1 MKKLSVMS
9 VATFALTA
17 GWLGLQ
23 AQNTA
28 ASKIDPKDIAT
39 GQAAFSD
46 AVNAT
51 PGKAHRITP
60 KDLPA
65 PGATKSATNFPAKAA
80 PWNGKTP
87 IAPAGFKVEQ
97 YATGLTEPRKIVTAP
112 NGDLF
117 FTEKKSGELK
127 VARGYKDGK
136 PESISLFASGLDR
149 PWGILFVPANNPQWL
164 YVGNAGSMV
173 RFPYKAGDLK
183 ASGAAQKMAD
193 LPIKQGPGDFHDTRD
208 LALSKDGK
216 SIYVSVG
223 SGSNIDDPDKV
234 PAEKN
239 RASVLEF
246 GLDGKFVGV
255 YASGIRNPVGLGVHP
270 TTGEVWVS
278 VNERDNLGDNLVP
291 EYVTSVKKGGFY
303 GWPYYYI
310 GGNIDARLGEPHPEL
325 KDKVIVP
332 DVLIQP
338 HSASLGFTW
347 YTGTA
352 FPQQYRGDMFVA
364 EHGSWNRAN
373 RSGAVVLRIPIDA
386 KGKAD
391 GVYQDFLTG
400 WVDEKGVPMGRPAC
414 VTMGKD
420 GALYITDDF
429 SMSIWRV
436 SYEAPAAAKGK
447 GK

>member
-1 MKKLSVMS
+1 MNKLSLLSAAVLAFAGGWIAVQAANDIPAGQ
-9 VATFALTA
+9 VAT
-17 GWLGLQ
+17 G
-23 AQNTA
+23 
-28 ASKIDPKDIAT
+28 K
-39 GQAAFSD
+39 AAFFN
-46 AVNAT
+46 AVNAV
-51 PGKAHRITP
+51 PGKARKITA
-60 KDLPA
+60 KDLPK
-65 PGATKSATNFPAKAA
+65 PGATPSATNFPKMIKRTNQV
-80 PWNGKTP
+80 PK
-87 IAPAGFKVEQ
+87 APAGFTVEL
-97 YATGLTEPRKIVTAP
+97 YATGLTEPRQIKRAP

-136 PESISLFASGLDR
+136 AESISLFASGLDR
-149 PWGILFVPANNPQWL
+149 PWGILFYPAANPQWV
-164 YVGNAGSMV
+164 YVGNAGTMV

-183 ASGAAQKMAD
+183 ASGAALKMSD
-193 LPIKQGPGDFHDTRD
+193 LPIKSTPGDYHDTRD
-208 LALSKDGK
+208 LALSKDGN
-216 SIYVSVG
+216 ILVSVG

-239 RASVLEF
+239 RASVLEYKA
-246 GLDGKFVGV
+246 DGTFVGV

-291 EYVTSVKKGGFY
+291 DYVTSVQKGGFY

-310 GGNIDARLGEPHPEL
+310 GGNIDERLGNPHPEL
-325 KDKVIVP
+325 QSKVIVP

-338 HSASLGFTW
+338 HSASLGFSW

-352 FPQQYRGDMFVA
+352 FPESMRGDLFVA

-373 RSGAVVLRIPIDA
+373 RSGAEVVRIPLDA
-386 KGKAD
+386 NGKAS

-400 WVDEKGVPMGRPAC
+400 FTDAQGNPWGRPAS
-414 VTMGKD
+414 VAVGAD
-420 GALYITDDF
+420 GALYVTDDG

-436 SYEAPAAAKGK
+436 SFKK
-447 GK
+447 